1 MQVHPDTA
9 GDVLSG
15 VMGVYGEGGAAPSA
29 RSGAAVA
36 LAACAAHIRSQDVSR
51 ALDFLLGQ
59 ALADPV
65 DAVRSQM
72 VDAGAIS
79 WSHSSTLFLNDAAV
93 GMHWHSDWKSNLANN
108 VVAIPIMMSIRFYQ
122 LKELGLVQSILCT
135 YKYFQ
140 L

>member
-15 VMGVYGEGGAAPSA
+15 VMGVYGEGGAAPNA

-36 LAACAAHIRSQDVSR
+36 LAACAAHIRSQDVPR

-72 VDAGAIS
+72 VDAGA
-79 WSHSSTLFLNDAAV
+79 V
-93 GMHWHSDWKSNLANN
+93 
-108 VVAIPIMMSIRFYQ
+108 
-122 LKELGLVQSILCT
+122 LGLIAAHCFKMMLPLVCT
-135 YKYFQ
+135 GIKIGRAFLQ
-140 L
+140 TM